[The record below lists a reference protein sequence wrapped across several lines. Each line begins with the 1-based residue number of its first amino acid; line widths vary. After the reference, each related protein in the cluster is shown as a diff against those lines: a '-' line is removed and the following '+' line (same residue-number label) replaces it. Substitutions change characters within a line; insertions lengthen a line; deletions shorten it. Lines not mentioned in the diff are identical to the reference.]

1 MEQIMNEAIIIAA
14 ILTPLV
20 SGLTQAIKRSVPKLG
35 AYPEAVSLATGVT
48 LATIVSLGFGQEL
61 PYMVLAGVV
70 SGLAASGLYD
80 NIKGG
85 KNNG

>member
-1 MEQIMNEAIIIAA
+1 MNEAIIIAA

-20 SGLTQAIKRSVPKLG
+20 SGLTQAIKRSVPKLKG
-35 AYPEAVSLATGVT
+35 HPEAVSLGTGV
-48 LATIVSLGFGQEL
+48 LLSILVSIGFGQDL
-61 PYMVLAGVV
+61 PYMILAGVV

-80 NIKGG
+80 NIKGD